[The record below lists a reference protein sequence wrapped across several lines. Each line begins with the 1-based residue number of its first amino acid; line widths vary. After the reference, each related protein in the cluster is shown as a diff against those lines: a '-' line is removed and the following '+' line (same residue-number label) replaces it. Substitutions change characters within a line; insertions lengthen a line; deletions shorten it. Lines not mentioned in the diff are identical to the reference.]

1 MSKFFRDIIPPW
13 TKPRG
18 VTYTQLSANEEGK
31 PDSNGGDSGSLPT
44 TSIVKTLS
52 IIAVRVII
60 TILAGYGL
68 FSLLV
73 PHLSLTQK
81 QHPVSCNCGE
91 TIEEAR
97 ANSCVYDSLAA
108 AWLPPHCRSA
118 KLTAEFESLGPNE
131 PDMTGNT
138 WGYWHDQN
146 QTHPM
151 TLEEVSQ
158 LPEAARRGQHARF
171 FTTHEWHLVHCVFYW
186 RKMWEAARCARGVDG
201 ASCGDDGIL
210 VIEKRY
216 DTLMHIN
223 HCMKMMLMRDPL
235 DSIAAE
241 AGVALHSDELHVA
254 KPHKHEESGHHG
266 GGGQKPGDP
275 YDKMG
280 KEHQHGK
287 GDPYDERSLE
297 VK

>member
-1 MSKFFRDIIPPW
+1 MSEEEDLERRQSHSISKRPW
-13 TKPRG
+13 
-18 VTYTQLSANEEGK
+18 
-31 PDSNGGDSGSLPT
+31 
-44 TSIVKTLS
+44 
-52 IIAVRVII
+52 IIAIRAIVIV
-60 TILAGYGL
+60 LAGYGL
-68 FSLLV
+68 LSLLV
-73 PHLSLTQK
+73 PHLPSTQK
-81 QHPVSCNCGE
+81 HRSLSCNCGE
-91 TIEEAR
+91 TIEEASS
-97 ANSCVYDSLAA
+97 NGCVFDSLAA

-131 PDMTGNT
+131 PDTAGNT

-171 FTTHEWHLVHCVFYW
+171 FTTHEWHLVHCIFYW
-186 RKMWEAARCARGVDG
+186 RKMWEATRCARGVDG
-201 ASCGDDGIL
+201 ASCGEDGML

-216 DTLMHIN
+216 DTLMHIH
-223 HCMKMMLMRDPL
+223 HCMTMMLMRDPL

-254 KPHKHEESGHHG
+254 KPHKHQESGHHVG
-266 GGGQKPGDP
+266 GGHKSGDP

-280 KEHQHGK
+280 TEHQHGK
-287 GDPYDERSLE
+287 GDPYDE
-297 VK
+297 